1 LLFWVLGIPTAAL
14 ANLDAAEADALV
26 RARWFEG
33 VPADR
38 IEPLTPDAVTRLG
51 VLLADSAERQTHAP
65 ALELLGRAGADG
77 AYELVAEYAADVPS
91 GEVDRAIFRARL
103 AIPLALGYLARRDDR
118 ALWRLIEA
126 AGVGA
131 APASWHRAQLDGVRS
146 GVLRQKM
153 AITGLALSGRPEA
166 GVTLRQM
173 GAQVAPSPVARG
185 RSGDFADLRA
195 HLDEA
200 CALSSPCSPC
210 FSRCWPVRHSPHP
223 PSRCTTSI
231 GSSTSIW

>member
-1 LLFWVLGIPTAAL
+1 MRRLARASVGCALFWILAIPAAAI
-14 ANLDAAEADALV
+14 ANLDAAEADAIV

-33 VPADR
+33 VPANR
-38 IEPLTPDAVTRLG
+38 IESLTPDAVRRLG
-51 VLLADSAERQTHAP
+51 VLLADPNQRQTHAP

-77 AYELVAEYAADVPS
+77 AYELVADYADRVPS

-118 ALWRLIEA
+118 ALSRLIDA
-126 AGVGA
+126 ADAGA
-131 APASWHRAQLDGVRS
+131 APAPWRRARRVGVRS

-166 GVTLRQM
+166 ETTLRRM
-173 GAQVAPSPVARG
+173 GAQVAPSRVARG
-185 RSGDFADLRA
+185 RAGDFADLRA

-200 CALSSPCSPC
+200 LTLHAETAASLEE
-210 FSRCWPVRHSPHP
+210 
-223 PSRCTTSI
+223 
-231 GSSTSIW
+231 GQ